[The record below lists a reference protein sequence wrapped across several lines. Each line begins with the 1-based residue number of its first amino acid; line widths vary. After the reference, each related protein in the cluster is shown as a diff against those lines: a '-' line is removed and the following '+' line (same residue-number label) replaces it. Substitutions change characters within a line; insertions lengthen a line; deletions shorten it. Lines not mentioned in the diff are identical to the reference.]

1 MAHWSTF
8 EKETEKETKKLIR
21 CISLVEDEE
30 DQNFQLALKFAWS
43 NFRFHR
49 YLDVDSHKVQRSI
62 SGIYEKL
69 MVHSDLSKAG
79 SWMRLTE
86 EFLNSPLP
94 NTDGTKTDAHYS
106 ILSLLLFLSGSPSNT
121 NFTERP
127 RLKEAEPEDN
137 FDWAK
142 YLMEGEDIDIG
153 PYPDTPVSKSA
164 P

>member
-8 EKETEKETKKLIR
+8 EKETEREIKKLIS
-21 CISLVEDEE
+21 CISGIEDEE

-62 SGIYEKL
+62 NGIYEKL
-69 MVHSDLSKAG
+69 MVHSDLSKAE
-79 SWMRLTE
+79 SWRRLTN

-94 NTDGTKTDAHYS
+94 NTDGTKTDVHHG
-106 ILSLLLFLSGSPSNT
+106 ILSLLLSLSESPSNT

-127 RLKEAEPEDN
+127 RVKEAEQEDN

-142 YLMEGEDIDIG
+142 YLMEGEDIDLG
-153 PYPDTPVSKSA
+153 PYPDTPVSKS
-164 P
+164 